1 MTWWQELGRRRDRKS
16 AARSRKRLDAL
27 LERGPEE
34 RDGREV
40 AACYRDVML
49 DALRHDP
56 PESARLHR
64 GVGPRLGT
72 DERDLAFGRDQE
84 GSLRSAM
91 QNDDVDAL
99 TVVIDLAD
107 DGRLAWLRDETI
119 TNLLPRLAVGDPTRL
134 TGFLRELGR
143 RDLLTR
149 DRLGVAVGLHL
160 RHHGLAEAPDGWHA
174 VFTGVLSSSLPWS
187 FEVAEFLDR
196 GRWAAELARTPA
208 QRRSALRMCMT
219 SNRADELA
227 VALDLAQALEDDEV
241 GKRTRGRLAEAL
253 IAEDRADEAIPHLE
267 ALGRWDGIVGI
278 HERAGRWE
286 EALRACTWLEDAES
300 VAQVRRLAA
309 PVLSHVDTLVT
320 SARFGEA
327 AGLAAALLAAVPTE
341 SAVHGR
347 AASTVD
353 AVRGE
358 SRKHWQALLRDCSPE
373 DRPAL
378 LLEYS
383 AVEER
388 AGDLASAA
396 RLAEDG
402 GDRYRAARLYA
413 DAGRHGDARGV
424 FDDDHSPE
432 AAAARARASEAGGDL
447 RGAAA
452 ELRRAGD
459 LEGAAERYERAG
471 DPAAAMRCWED
482 RLGPEVGGSAAYARC
497 AVAAGRFAELAEACL
512 TAIDHQGP
520 TSPALGHLRI
530 LMRTRGRILD
540 PDTAARA
547 WERLGEADEVER
559 SRFTAALP
567 GLLGRARREV
577 GGRFSDIWA
586 LDLGTST
593 SVVAVYDR
601 ETGEAVPCRHRGRD
615 RFPSSFAVDRGGE
628 ELIGLDREE
637 ELADRVIAVIRGA
650 KRSIGT
656 RRRWRVRS
664 RHLAPEDVTARF
676 VHHARGIV
684 EGHLADHVRGRV
696 TELARAELGI
706 EVPEEWLDELA
717 EEHPFRVDRT
727 KVVVTVPAF
736 FHNNQKNATRDAGSI
751 GGVQVVRLIHEPTA
765 ACLAVHQGRRDLGE
779 RVVVVDLGAG
789 TLDLSALEIVKGV
802 YDVDL
807 VDGDT
812 SFGGADLDAAVVETL
827 VAQLGRQ
834 GIAISASGQRR
845 LEVAAERMKVRL
857 SSESEVT
864 EVLAGFSEG
873 RDVTLVLT
881 RAELDAVLAGPL
893 ERLATTCRRFRA
905 DLDRR
910 GWPADT
916 TAVLVGGPFLAP
928 TTRAVAEQALGMRTV
943 RVGDPTLAVARGAA
957 FYGAVLAG
965 DLKDILL
972 LDVVP
977 LALGLKVKG
986 EEQDGEFKPLIE
998 AGTTIPTKRSE
1009 TFTTAVDDQDSV
1021 GIQVFQGG
1029 SLTAGAKIADFGLD
1043 GIRPAPRGVP
1053 QIEVTFEINADCILE
1068 VTATDL
1074 ETGKSRSVSARD
1086 TTLLAPQERRRMQ
1099 EAFVERRAREGQR
1112 SEMRRLL
1119 VQVEAALGDTEAL
1132 LREWRLRRDAHR
1144 SNSAPTNPE
1153 TAALLVDMFR
1163 SGREVDD
1170 ELSTLD
1176 LRLRAL
1182 TDRASGVV
1190 GTAIDETAED
1200 DEATI
1205 AAELRVRAER
1215 HRALQDTVA
1224 AWNSALI
1231 AARIPDD
1238 DPVAAFVRHHDA
1250 DAPHRALTAWGR
1262 IDVTSRSPALRRRR
1276 LDCLAAVGDR
1286 DGYDAALGG
1295 LGVGDPEAVRDA
1307 IAVLVDRDGDVVS
1320 LGVPVTPGLL
1330 VVEGDPGSG
1339 AAVRLAAGRFPIE
1352 RVTRFRAGLA
1362 ALSLNAAASVPPVR
1376 VGYPSLLQVGDR
1388 LVVVSVAGSP
1398 TIGAVVQGLDQRN
1411 GRTAARVSFTRAV
1424 ADGAL
1429 VLTTAGEVV
1438 GMLLPAAHERTEAV
1452 VDTWGEVPQLVLDAQ
1467 RDPWSW

>member
-1 MTWWQELGRRRDRKS
+1 M
-16 AARSRKRLDAL
+16 
-27 LERGPEE
+27 
-34 RDGREV
+34 
-40 AACYRDVML
+40 
-49 DALRHDP
+49 
-56 PESARLHR
+56 
-64 GVGPRLGT
+64 
-72 DERDLAFGRDQE
+72 
-84 GSLRSAM
+84 RSAVE
-91 QNDDVDAL
+91 DHDVDAL

-107 DGRLAWLRDETI
+107 DGRLAWLRDESI
-119 TNLLPRLAVGDPTRL
+119 TNLLPRLAVGDPYRL

-143 RDLLTR
+143 RGLLTR

-160 RHHGLAEAPDGWHA
+160 RHHGLTDAPDGWHA
-174 VFTGVLSSSLPWS
+174 VFTGVPSSALPSS

-227 VALDLAQALEDDEV
+227 IALDLAQALEDDEV
-241 GKRTRGRLAEAL
+241 GLRTRARLTDAL
-253 IAEDRADEAIPHLE
+253 VAEDRADEAIAHFE
-267 ALGRWDGIVGI
+267 ALGRWDGIVRI

-286 EALRACTWLEDAES
+286 EALRACPHLHEAES
-300 VAQVRRLAA
+300 VAQVERLAD
-309 PVLSHVDTLVT
+309 PVLDHVDTLVA
-320 SARFGEA
+320 SSRFGEA
-327 AGLAAALLAAVPTE
+327 AGLTAAFVAAAPTE
-341 SAVHGR
+341 SPVHAR
-347 AASTVD
+347 ARSALA

-358 SRKHWQALLRDCSPE
+358 SRRHWQALLRECEPR

-388 AGDLASAA
+388 AGDLAEAA
-396 RLAEDG
+396 RLAADG
-402 GDRYRAARLYA
+402 GDRYRAARLFA

-424 FDDDHSPE
+424 FDDDRSPE

-530 LMRTRGRILD
+530 LVRTRGRILD

-547 WERLGEADEVER
+547 RERLGEADEVDR

-577 GGRFSDIWA
+577 DRRFSDIWA

-615 RFPSSFAVDRGGE
+615 RFPSSFAVDRRGE

-664 RHLAPEDVTARF
+664 RHLAPEDITARF
-676 VHHARGIV
+676 VHHARRIV
-684 EGHLADHVRGRV
+684 EGHLADQVRERV
-696 TELARAELGI
+696 TALARAELGI
-706 EVPEEWLDELA
+706 EVPEGWLDDLA

-727 KVVVTVPAF
+727 KVVITVPAF

-751 GGVQVVRLIHEPTA
+751 GGVEVVRLIHEPTA
-765 ACLAVHQGRRDLGE
+765 ACLAVTQGHRDLGE

-789 TLDLSALEIVKGV
+789 TLDLSALEIGDGLYEVG
-802 YDVDL
+802 L

-827 VAQLGRQ
+827 VAQLDRQ
-834 GIAISASGQRR
+834 GVTIAASGRRR

-864 EVLAGFSEG
+864 EVLTAFSEG
-873 RDVTLVLT
+873 RDVTLALT
-881 RAELDAVLAGPL
+881 RAELDDVLAGPL
-893 ERLATTCRRFRA
+893 ERLAKTCRRFRA
-905 DLDRR
+905 EIDRR
-910 GWPADT
+910 GWPANT

-928 TTRAVAEQALGMRTV
+928 ASRAVAEQALGMRTV

-957 FYGAVLAG
+957 LYGAVRAR
-965 DLKDILL
+965 DLTGIVLQ
-972 LDVVP
+972 DVVP
-977 LALGLKVKG
+977 LALGLRVKG

-998 AGTTIPTKRSE
+998 AGARIPTEQSE

-1021 GIQVFQGG
+1021 GIEVFQGG
-1029 SLTAGAKIADFGLD
+1029 SLTAGAKVADFGLD
-1043 GIRPAPRGVP
+1043 GIRPAPQGVP
-1053 QIEVTFEINADCILE
+1053 QIKVTFKIDANCILT
-1068 VTATDL
+1068 VTAEDL
-1074 ETGKSRSVSARD
+1074 ETGQSRSVSARD

-1099 EAFVERRAREGQR
+1099 EAFVERRAREGRR
-1112 SEMRRLL
+1112 SVMREVLAR
-1119 VQVEAALGDTEAL
+1119 VEAALGDTEAL

-1182 TDRASGVV
+1182 TDRASGIV

-1200 DEATI
+1200 DEAAV
-1205 AAELRVRAER
+1205 AADLRVGAER

-1250 DAPHRALTAWGR
+1250 DAPHRALTAWDR
-1262 IDVTSRSPALRRRR
+1262 IDATSRSVALRRRH

-1286 DGYDAALGG
+1286 DGYDAALESLGG
-1295 LGVGDPEAVRDA
+1295 GDPDAVRDA
-1307 IAVLVDRDGDVVS
+1307 IAVLVDHDGDVVA

-1330 VVEGDPGSG
+1330 VVGGDPGTGS
-1339 AAVRLAAGRFPIE
+1339 AVRLAERRFPVE
-1352 RVTRFRAGLA
+1352 RVARSRAGLA
-1362 ALSLNAAASVPPVR
+1362 ALPLNAAASVRPVR

-1388 LVVVSVAGSP
+1388 LVVVPVPGSP
-1398 TIGAVVQGLDQRN
+1398 TVGAVVQGLDQRN
-1411 GRTAARVSFTRAV
+1411 GRTVARASFTRAV
-1424 ADGAL
+1424 PDAAL
-1429 VLTTAGEVV
+1429 VLTTSGEVV
-1438 GMLLPAAHERTEAV
+1438 GTLLPGPHERTEAL